1 MGDQASPAPSGA
13 GPEGSSANADQD
25 VLLAHFRVMARI
37 RAFELRVGKNFR
49 DGNIHGFVHTS
60 IGQEAVAAGACAG
73 LRPTDMITTTHR
85 GHGHCIAKGADPEA
99 MMAELFGR
107 ETGTCRG
114 RGGSMHIA
122 QADLGILGA
131 NGIVGA
137 GIPIAVGAGLAALA
151 AGEGGVAVAFFG
163 EGAVHCGAFHEGIVL
178 AVGWQAPVIFV
189 CENNGY
195 AEFTRSAGAWGGPE
209 PTERAASYG
218 LPAHASDGGD
228 VLAVEAAVRAAVEAA
243 RTGGGPTFLEMRTHR
258 LGGHYEGDA
267 QPYRDAQEPED
278 WRAAHDPVTRLRSI
292 LQEAGAGDQAAA
304 AWEAAEAEMDAAVE
318 NALAAPYPDPSTVQ
332 EYVGG

>member
-1 MGDQASPAPSGA
+1 MDDPASPAPSGA
-13 GPEGSSANADQD
+13 GADRFGAIADQD
-25 VLLAHFRVMARI
+25 VLLARFRVMARI

-60 IGQEAVAAGACAG
+60 IGQEAVAAGTCAA

-85 GHGHCIAKGADPEA
+85 GHGHCLAKGADPEA

-151 AGEGGVAVAFFG
+151 AGEGAVAVAFFG
-163 EGAVHCGAFHEGIVL
+163 EGAVHCGAFHEGLVL
-178 AVGWQAPVIFV
+178 AVAWQAPVIFV

-209 PTERAASYG
+209 PAERAGGYG
-218 LPAHASDGGD
+218 LPAHAIDGGN
-228 VLAVEAAVRAAVEAA
+228 VLAVEAAVRAAVEVA
-243 RTGGGPTFLEMRTHR
+243 RSGRGPTFLEMRTHR

-267 QPYRDAQEPED
+267 QPYRDAQEPDD
-278 WRAAHDPVTRLRSI
+278 WRAEHDPVAGLRSA
-292 LQEAGAGDQAAA
+292 LEQAGAGDQAAT
-304 AWEAAEAEMDAAVE
+304 AWDLAEAEMDAAE
-318 NALAAPYPDPSTVQ
+318 EGALAAPYPDPSTVE

>member
-1 MGDQASPAPSGA
+1 MGDQDALV
-13 GPEGSSANADQD
+13 D
-25 VLLAHFRVMARI
+25 HFRVMARI

-60 IGQEAVAAGACAG
+60 IGQEAVAAGACAA

-85 GHGHCIAKGADPEA
+85 GHGHCLAKGADPEA

-137 GIPIAVGAGLAALA
+137 GIPIAVGAGLAARS
-151 AGEGGVAVAFFG
+151 AGEGAVAVAFFG
-163 EGAVHCGAFHEGIVL
+163 EGAVHCGAFHEGLVL
-178 AVGWQAPVIFV
+178 AVAWQAPVIFV

-195 AEFTRSAGAWGGPE
+195 AEFTRSAGAWGGPV
-209 PTERAASYG
+209 PADRAAGYG
-218 LPAHASDGGD
+218 LPAQTIDGGD
-228 VLAVEAAVRAAVEAA
+228 VLAVEAAVGAAVELA
-243 RTGGGPTFLEMRTHR
+243 RAGGGPTFLEMQTHR

-267 QPYRDAQEPED
+267 QPYRDADEAEQ
-278 WRAAHDPVTRLRSI
+278 WRAAHDPVAQLRAT
-292 LQEAGAGDQAAA
+292 LEQTGRADAAAA
-304 AWEAAEAEMDAAVE
+304 AWESAEGEMDRAVE
-318 NALAAPYPDPSTVQ
+318 AALAAPYPDPATVL
-332 EYVGG
+332 EYVDG